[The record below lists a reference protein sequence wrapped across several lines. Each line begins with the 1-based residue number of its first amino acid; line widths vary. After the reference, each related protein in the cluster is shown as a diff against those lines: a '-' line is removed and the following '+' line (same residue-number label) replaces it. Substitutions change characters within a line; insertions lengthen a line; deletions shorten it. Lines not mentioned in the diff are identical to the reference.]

1 MQYILFKLVLK
12 MKMLESEDYKVVI
25 IGAGNGGLVAA
36 ARLALAGIKVLL
48 IEQHNSPGGFA
59 SSFVR
64 GRFEF
69 ETSLHELADYGSV
82 TNPGG
87 IRVLFEKLGVDA
99 EFLEIPEAYRIITKD
114 LDVIMPFG
122 IENFLNEIEKQVPG
136 CRESVENFFKI
147 AEDISNAF
155 TYIGNSRGNPDEKV
169 LINEHSNFLK
179 TASYSALEVEEALSI
194 PKKARDILN
203 AYWAYLGLPMSRI
216 NFTLF
221 AAMVNTYIKRGAY
234 IPKYRSTEF
243 TLALDKRIR
252 ELGGDIMYNTRVE
265 KILVENGKVVGLETS
280 NGDKINTN
288 YVISNASQTLVYNK
302 LIHPKSEVPEIAYKE
317 VNSRI
322 HGLSAFVV
330 YLGLDA
336 SAEELGIT
344 EYSYFIMDDMDTENL
359 YDQWNELR
367 VPKGQATVCLNAAI
381 PDCSPSGTSII
392 YITTLFKP
400 EVWKAVK
407 PEDYVNVKNRI
418 ADGLITDFENAL
430 GISIRDHIEEIEIA
444 TPETFA
450 RYTRTYNGVIYGYE
464 PESWDSLVPRL
475 MMMGDH
481 NYIKGLEFAGG
492 FGRRCHGYSS
502 ALKDGEIA
510 ALLVLNEITVKVK
523 VQND

>member
-1 MQYILFKLVLK
+1 MNSQ
-12 MKMLESEDYKVVI
+12 ESEDYKVVI

-48 IEQHNSPGGFA
+48 IEQHNLPGGFA

-69 ETSLHELADYGSV
+69 ETSLHELADFGSV
-82 TNPGG
+82 SNPGG
-87 IRVLFEKLGVDA
+87 IRVLFNKLGVDA
-99 EFLEIPEAYRIITKD
+99 EFLEVPEAYRIITKD
-114 LDVIMPFG
+114 LDVTMPFG

-147 AEDISNAF
+147 AQEISNAF
-155 TYIGNSRGNPDEKV
+155 AYIGKSKGNPDQTI
-169 LINEHSNFLK
+169 LIKEHSNFLK
-179 TASYSALEVEEALSI
+179 TASYSTLEVEEALGI
-194 PKKARDILN
+194 PKKAQDILN
-203 AYWAYLGLPMSRI
+203 AYWAYLGLPMNRI

-252 ELGGDIMYNTRVE
+252 ELGGEIMYNTRVE
-265 KILVENGKVVGLETS
+265 KILVEKGRVVGVETS

-288 YVISNASQTLVYNK
+288 YVISNSSQTLVYNN

-317 VNSRI
+317 VNARI
-322 HGLSAFVV
+322 HGLSALVV
-330 YLGLDA
+330 YLGLNA
-336 SAEELGIT
+336 SAEELGIN
-344 EYSYFIMDDMDTENL
+344 EYSYFIMEDMDTANL
-359 YDQWNELR
+359 YDQWKELR
-367 VPKGQATVCLNAAI
+367 VPKGQATVCLNVAI
-381 PDCSPSGTSII
+381 PDCSPPGTSII

-400 EVWKAVK
+400 EVWKDVK
-407 PEDYVNVKNRI
+407 PEDYVDIKNRI

-430 GISIRDHIEEIEIA
+430 GISIRDYIEEIEVA

-450 RYTRTYNGVIYGYE
+450 RYTRTYNGIVYGYE
-464 PESWDSLVPRL
+464 PESWDSLIPRL
-475 MMMGDH
+475 MMMGEH

-510 ALLVLNEITVKVK
+510 ALLVLNKLKVK
-523 VQND
+523 VRVRSD

>member
-1 MQYILFKLVLK
+1 MSEQD
-12 MKMLESEDYKVVI
+12 SEDYKVII

-36 ARLALAGIKVLL
+36 ARLALASVKVLL
-48 IEQHNSPGGFA
+48 IEQHNLPGGFA

-69 ETSLHELADYGSV
+69 ETSLHELADYGSDS
-82 TNPGG
+82 NPGD
-87 IRVLFEKLGVDA
+87 IKKLFERVLNVDT

-114 LDVIMPFG
+114 IDVVMPFG
-122 IENFLNEIEKQVPG
+122 IESFLNAMEKEVPES
-136 CRESVENFFKI
+136 RESVKNFFQL
-147 AEDISNAF
+147 AQDISNAF
-155 TYIGNSRGNPDEKV
+155 VYIGRSKGNPDQTV
-169 LINEHSNFLK
+169 LIKEHSNFLK
-179 TASYSALEVEEALSI
+179 TAGYSAQEVENALGM
-194 PKKARDILN
+194 PKKAQDILN
-203 AYWAYLGLPMSRI
+203 AYWCYLGLPISRI

-221 AAMVNTYIKRGAY
+221 AAMINTYIKRGAY
-234 IPKYRSTEF
+234 IPRYRSTEF

-265 KILVENGKVVGLETS
+265 KILVENGQVVGVETS
-280 NGDKINTN
+280 NGDIFKTS

-302 LIHPKSEVPEIAYKE
+302 LIYPKSEVPEIAIKE
-317 VNSRI
+317 VNARI

-336 SAEELGIT
+336 SAEELGIN

-359 YDQWNELR
+359 YDQWNELG

-381 PDCSPSGTSII
+381 PDCSPPGTSII
-392 YITTLFKP
+392 YITTLYKP
-400 EVWKAVK
+400 EAWKDVK
-407 PEDYVNVKNRI
+407 LEDYVDVKNRI

-430 GISIRDHIEEIEIA
+430 GVSIKNHIEEIEIA
-444 TPETFA
+444 TPQTFA
-450 RYTRTYNGVIYGYE
+450 RYTRTYNGIIYGYE

-502 ALKDGEIA
+502 ALKDGELA
-510 ALLVLNEITVKVK
+510 ALLVLNELTVKVEVK
-523 VQND
+523 ND